1 MTAIFILAALGG
13 ADAAAPSLENSP
25 RRDVELIRSVPG
37 VKRVTKRVGNRAGT
51 VLVLMYHKTGPEE
64 KFMVRSQKNFLA
76 DLTRLYKLG
85 YRPVTLAEYGS
96 NQMKLP
102 RGASPVVL
110 TFDDS
115 DPSQFLIKPDGSI
128 DPKSLVGIWHKF
140 AKSHPDFP
148 VKGTFFVLPN
158 GPWGSKKD
166 APIKLEYMR
175 KWGCE
180 IGSHTMNHKN
190 LSKLS
195 DAEVIAEFG
204 RSYDYVKKLGFEPTS
219 MALPYGIL
227 PKNRELVEGFQF
239 KGQKYRYWNV
249 VLAGSAPAK
258 SPLNKSYDN
267 LRIQRVQ
274 AYNGIYGINWW
285 LDFNKK
291 NPTRPYVQP

>member
-1 MTAIFILAALGG
+1 MQ
-13 ADAAAPSLENSP
+13 APSMENTP
-25 RRDVELIRSVPG
+25 QRGAELTHSASVL
-37 VKRVTKRVGNRAGT
+37 KRVTKRVGNRKGT
-51 VLVLMYHKTGPEE
+51 VLVLMYHRTGPDE
-64 KFMVRSQKNFLA
+64 KYMVRSHKNFLA

-115 DPSQFLIKPDGSI
+115 DPTQFQLKPDGSI
-128 DPKSLVGIWHKF
+128 DPTSMVGIWHKF

-148 VKGTFFVLPN
+148 VKGTFFILPN
-158 GPWGSKKD
+158 GPWGSKRD
-166 APIKLEYMR
+166 AAQKLEYMK

-180 IGSHTMNHKN
+180 IGSHTMHHKN

-195 DAEVIAEFG
+195 DAEVVEEFG
-204 RSYDYVKKLGFEPTS
+204 KSFDYIEKLGFEPTS

-227 PKNRELVEGFQF
+227 PKNRDLVKNF
-239 KGQKYRYWNV
+239 KYKGRDYRFWNV
-249 VLAGSAPAK
+249 VLAGAAPAK
-258 SPLNKSYDN
+258 SPMNKSYDN

-285 LDFNKK
+285 LDLNKK
-291 NPTRPYVQP
+291 NPSHPYVQP